1 MQQGAGHP
9 FFRDRLRYD
18 SNLYLE
24 LGLCNEC
31 GIPHSQFLDWEPED
45 RAKAIAFVMEKSLR
59 CDLCGTAEWEWEEDK
74 RAYAPMENFCMG
86 CYIKTVFGE
95 DGNTAPGTTIRL
107 SPTNTIEHARHI
119 VAQKKKAMMSD
130 D

>member
-1 MQQGAGHP
+1 MTWCKQA
-9 FFRDRLRYD
+9 
-18 SNLYLE
+18 
-24 LGLCNEC
+24 
-31 GIPHSQFLDWEPED
+31 GIPHSEFKSWDVEDQSKALAFLIEEN
-45 RAKAIAFVMEKSLR
+45 AKCGM
-59 CDLCGTAEWEWEEDK
+59 CGTAEWEWEEDK
-74 RAYAPMENFCMG
+74 RAYAPMENFCMC